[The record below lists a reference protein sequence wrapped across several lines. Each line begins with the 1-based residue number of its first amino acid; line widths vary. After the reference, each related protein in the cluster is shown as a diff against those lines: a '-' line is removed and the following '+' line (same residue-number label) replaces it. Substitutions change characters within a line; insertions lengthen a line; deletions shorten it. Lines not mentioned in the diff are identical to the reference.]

1 MNIDAIPVGAEPP
14 WDINVIVEVPKG
26 GEPVKYELDK
36 TSGALYVDRIMH
48 TAMRYPC
55 NYGFVPHTLSEDGDP
70 IDVLIASDV
79 PFLPGCVVRV
89 RPVGVLFM
97 TDEAGPDEK
106 ILSVPVDA
114 LHPYYTGVKSY
125 EDLPQILR
133 EQISHFF
140 LHYKD
145 LEPNKWVKLD
155 RWGDQADAAR
165 LIEQAIARHNG

>member
-1 MNIDAIPVGAEPP
+1 MKIDAIPVGAEPP
-14 WDINVIVEVPKG
+14 LDINVIVELPKG
-26 GEPVKYELDK
+26 GEPVKYEIDR

-70 IDVLIASDV
+70 IDV

-114 LHPYYTGVKSY
+114 LHPY
-125 EDLPQILR
+125 
-133 EQISHFF
+133 
-140 LHYKD
+140 
-145 LEPNKWVKLD
+145 
-155 RWGDQADAAR
+155 
-165 LIEQAIARHNG
+165 

>member
-1 MNIDAIPVGAEPP
+1 MNIDAIPSGFKPP

-55 NYGFVPHTLSEDGDP
+55 NYGFMPHTLSEDGDP
-70 IDVLIASDV
+70 IDVLIASD
-79 PFLPGCVVRV
+79 PSLFPGCVVRA
-89 RPVGVLFM
+89 RPVGVLYM

-106 ILSVPVDA
+106 ILSVPVDK
-114 LHPYYTGVKSY
+114 LHPYYTGVESY
-125 EDLPQILR
+125 EDLPEILR

-155 RWGDQADAAR
+155 KWGGPDEAAA
-165 LIEQAIARHNG
+165 LIEQAIKRAGN